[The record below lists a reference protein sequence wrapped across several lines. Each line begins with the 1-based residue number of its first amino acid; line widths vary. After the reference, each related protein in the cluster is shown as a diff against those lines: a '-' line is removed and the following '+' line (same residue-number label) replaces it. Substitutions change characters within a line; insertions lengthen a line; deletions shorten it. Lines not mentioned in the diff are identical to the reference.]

1 MFAWLLC
8 EELATEERIPMLFMF
23 FFSGEIYM
31 MFRRHF
37 IAAAIAATMIAT
49 MPGCAALND
58 AFGYKQ
64 GTLITD
70 EQLATLKVGVTTRQ
84 QIIDAFGGPQDIK
97 TVGGKE
103 HLVYRYTLISAIG
116 PNDGRTVTLVL
127 SKNKLV
133 EKLVSKNNPQGNP
146 MLGQ

>member
-1 MFAWLLC
+1 
-8 EELATEERIPMLFMF
+8 
-23 FFSGEIYM
+23 M
-31 MFRRHF
+31 MFRRPF
-37 IAAAIAATMIAT
+37 IAVALAATMIAT

-84 QIIDAFGGPQDIK
+84 QILDAFGGPQDIK

-103 HLVYRYTLISAIG
+103 HLVFRYTLISAIG

-127 SKNKLV
+127 SKNRLV
-133 EKLVSKNNPQGNP
+133 EKLVSKSNPQGNP
-146 MLGQ
+146 LLGQ

>member
-1 MFAWLLC
+1 MGIRRSLLAVA
-8 EELATEERIPMLFMF
+8 LAT
-23 FFSGEIYM
+23 S
-31 MFRRHF
+31 F
-37 IAAAIAATMIAT
+37 IGL
-49 MPGCAALND
+49 PGCASVMGPLND

-70 EQLATLKVGVTTRQ
+70 EQLASLKVGVTTRQ
-84 QIIDAFGGPQDIK
+84 QILDAFGGPQDIK
-97 TVGGKE
+97 QVGGKE

-133 EKLVSKNNPQGNP
+133 EKLVSKNNPTGNP
-146 MLGQ
+146 LTGE

>member
-1 MFAWLLC
+1 MKN
-8 EELATEERIPMLFMF
+8 
-23 FFSGEIYM
+23 
-31 MFRRHF
+31 RRPF
-37 IAAAIAATMIAT
+37 IAAALAAMMIAT

-70 EQLATLKVGVTTRQ
+70 DQLATLKVGVTTRQ

-127 SKNKLV
+127 SKNKLA
-133 EKLVSKNNPQGNP
+133 EKLVSRNNPQGNP
-146 MLGQ
+146 FTGQ